1 MFKSIQWKMAI
12 IYFLLILLAMQ
23 VIGVY
28 LLRSLEQYHLKN
40 LSSFLSNQA
49 QLMSS
54 FLERYLKEPYDT
66 EHIDELLMEFGK
78 QMTVEIKEIYVLDP
92 IGRII
97 STSRTD
103 LSGRGRK
110 LLSNEI
116 AKAMAGEV
124 GEDIREDPS
133 ADKRLKYI
141 AFPIQSDG
149 KVVGILYI
157 VASLENIYNT
167 LKDIKGILMGATVL
181 ALVITASLGFALAR
195 TITGPI
201 QEVTS
206 KAAELAKGDFDQII
220 EVKSND
226 EIGQLTR
233 MFNYLTLRLKET
245 LGEISNEKSKIEAI
259 LTYMADGVIAVNN
272 MGEII
277 HINPRAMEMLGV
289 YSDAIGHDFSEVFS
303 EAFGGI
309 TLKELFAQ
317 DGYSHEISLELK
329 SSVLHAHFASFRNEK
344 GDISGIVIVIRDVT
358 AQEKLEKMRKE
369 FVANVSHEIK
379 TPITTIRSYAE
390 ALMEGALEDE
400 TVSGKFLNVIIN
412 ETDRMSRL
420 VTDLLQLSKMDFQEK
435 KWIKEMIRL
444 PQVVEDVVT
453 KLDVTIKQKKMQVNR
468 DFCDGLLMILGDRDS
483 IEQVILNVIGN
494 AIKYTPESGNIEI
507 KGFLEEDRAV
517 LSIKDNGIGIPEE
530 DLPRVFER
538 FYRVDKARSRDLGGT
553 GLGLSIAKQIIEAH
567 AGTIEMESRYREGTV
582 VTIKFPVYVREIN

>member
-1 MFKSIQWKMAI
+1 MAI

-54 FLERYLKEPYDT
+54 FLERLLKEPYDT

-181 ALVITASLGFALAR
+181 ALVITAFLGFALAR